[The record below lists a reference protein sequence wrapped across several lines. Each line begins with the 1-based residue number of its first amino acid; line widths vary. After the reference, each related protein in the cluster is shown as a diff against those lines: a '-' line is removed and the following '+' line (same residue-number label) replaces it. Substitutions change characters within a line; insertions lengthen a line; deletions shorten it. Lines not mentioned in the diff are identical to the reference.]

1 MNFEKKKSLQDFQ
14 KPEEEETED
23 WTEEEL
29 IQSAKRIIERMK
41 LDDELQ

>member
-1 MNFEKKKSLQDFQ
+1 MNFEKEKSLQDFQ
-14 KPEEEETED
+14 KTEEEETED

-41 LDDELQ
+41 LDEELQ